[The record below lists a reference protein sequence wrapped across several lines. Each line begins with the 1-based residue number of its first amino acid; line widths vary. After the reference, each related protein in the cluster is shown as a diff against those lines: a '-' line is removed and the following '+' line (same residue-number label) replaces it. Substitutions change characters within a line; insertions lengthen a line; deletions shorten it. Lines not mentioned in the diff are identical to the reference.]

1 MLGVKLRSLICS
13 PMIKKTLVILVL
25 CCWDF
30 DNLLHRSIAAGICLI
45 HPAELRIMWTFLVSD
60 IMSLAASSAPSVVLL
75 IYLTGC
81 FLRTEGFHR
90 NRGNIWRKIILY
102 LSGLKIYWWVDVSLT
117 NLHKLMW
124 KKKGRGLFFVSIW
137 SWWETCI
144 FSRLWPLLLQDLG
157 HKYASRSLN
166 KTSQEIKTSGSHYV
180 FITLCETQI
189 ILTAFG

>member
-124 KKKGRGLFFVSIW
+124 KKKGGDYSLFLFGLGERPAYFPDYGPCCSRIWDTSMLHVPSI
-137 SWWETCI
+137 
-144 FSRLWPLLLQDLG
+144 RL
-157 HKYASRSLN
+157 HRK
-166 KTSQEIKTSGSHYV
+166 
-180 FITLCETQI
+180 
-189 ILTAFG
+189 